1 MPLRDPARGPPW
13 SRSIR
18 APGRRLPEDRRM
30 ADLARQRTHQRRFAR
45 HADWGPC
52 DAHGDAVTDPR
63 RVRVPVRPAHPRE
76 IGAVARRR
84 LSSQALHEGD
94 LGRVTVLVE
103 RVNIWT
109 QL

>member
-1 MPLRDPARGPPW
+1 
-13 SRSIR
+13 
-18 APGRRLPEDRRM
+18 
-30 ADLARQRTHQRRFAR
+30 
-45 HADWGPC
+45 
-52 DAHGDAVTDPR
+52 
-63 RVRVPVRPAHPRE
+63 RPAHPRE

-109 QL
+109 QLLRHAAIVPLTLRSPRRPLLGGRDVRPRSDRGRPAPSRTATRHAHPRSYAGNRTQCSERTPATRSAP